1 MRTLWQTQGGK
12 VVGSWRKA
20 EVKEGYFS
28 FLKIENKW
36 VYLKDWFQRVN
47 REEIG
52 DTAMSLPMTQIP
64 DKVGMVW
71 EKGQTQDNT
80 PLPLF

>member
-1 MRTLWQTQGGK
+1 
-12 VVGSWRKA
+12 
-20 EVKEGYFS
+20 
-28 FLKIENKW
+28 
-36 VYLKDWFQRVN
+36 
-47 REEIG
+47 
-52 DTAMSLPMTQIP
+52 MSLPMTQIP